1 MPCQSYVTNESYNL
15 NITNNLENKKI
26 IEELNNV
33 TDFLCFTLT
42 FLCEKDYPIVKD
54 IFKEKR
60 HLKEWFDNHLYLDNE
75 RKLIE
80 ESKKIE
86 EKILKQI
93 KEKELKKEKRI
104 EDKEDQIS
112 LL

>member
-1 MPCQSYVTNESYNL
+1 MPCQSYVTNESYDP
-15 NITNNLENKKI
+15 NIVNIIENKKI

-42 FLCEKDYPIVKD
+42 YLCEKDYPIVKD
-54 IFKEKR
+54 IFREKR

-75 RKLIE
+75 RKLLE
-80 ESKKIE
+80 ESKKVE
-86 EKILKQI
+86 EEILKQI
-93 KEKELKKEKRI
+93 TKTKKKKI
-104 EDKEDQIS
+104 VNKKEDQIS

>member
-1 MPCQSYVTNESYNL
+1 MPCQSYVTNESYDP
-15 NITNNLENKKI
+15 NIANIIENKRI

-42 FLCEKDYPIVKD
+42 YLCEKDYPIVKD
-54 IFKEKR
+54 IFREKR

-75 RKLIE
+75 RKLLE
-80 ESKKIE
+80 ESKKVE
-86 EKILKQI
+86 EEILKQI
-93 KEKELKKEKRI
+93 TKTKKKKI
-104 EDKEDQIS
+104 VNKKEDQIS

>member
-1 MPCQSYVTNESYNL
+1 MPCQSYVTNESYDP
-15 NITNNLENKKI
+15 NIVNIIENKKI

-42 FLCEKDYPIVKD
+42 YLCENDYPIVKD
-54 IFKEKR
+54 IFREKR

-75 RKLIE
+75 RKLLE
-80 ESKKIE
+80 ESKKVE
-86 EKILKQI
+86 EEILKQI
-93 KEKELKKEKRI
+93 TKTKKKKI
-104 EDKEDQIS
+104 VNKKEDQIS

>member
-1 MPCQSYVTNESYNL
+1 MPCQSYVTNESYDP
-15 NITNNLENKKI
+15 NIVNIIENKRI

-42 FLCEKDYPIVKD
+42 YLCEKDYPIVKD
-54 IFKEKR
+54 IFREKR

-75 RKLIE
+75 RKLLE
-80 ESKKIE
+80 ESKKVE
-86 EKILKQI
+86 EEILKQI
-93 KEKELKKEKRI
+93 TKTKKKKI
-104 EDKEDQIS
+104 VNKKEDQIS

>member
-1 MPCQSYVTNESYNL
+1 MPCQSYVTNESYDP
-15 NITNNLENKKI
+15 NIVNIIENKKI

-42 FLCEKDYPIVKD
+42 YLCEKDYPIVKD
-54 IFKEKR
+54 IFREKR

-75 RKLIE
+75 RKLLE
-80 ESKKIE
+80 ESKKVE
-86 EKILKQI
+86 EEILKQI
-93 KEKELKKEKRI
+93 TKTKKKKIINKKEY
-104 EDKEDQIS
+104 QIS

>member
-1 MPCQSYVTNESYNL
+1 MPCQSYVTNESYDP
-15 NITNNLENKKI
+15 NIVNIIENKKI

-42 FLCEKDYPIVKD
+42 YLCEKNYPIIKD
-54 IFKEKR
+54 IFREKR

-75 RKLIE
+75 RKLLE
-80 ESKKIE
+80 ESKKVE
-86 EKILKQI
+86 EEILKQI
-93 KEKELKKEKRI
+93 TKTKKKKI
-104 EDKEDQIS
+104 VNKKEDQIS